1 MLKRI
6 QSSKSKKITIF
17 FEEKQIAAYEG
28 ESIAAALLCSGVKH
42 IRTAPVSGTSRAP
55 YCWMGVCFECLLEI
69 DGQPNLQSCLI
80 PVQEGMKIR
89 RHALNDGDSA

>member
-28 ESIAAALLCSGVKH
+28 ESVAAALLCSGVKH

-80 PVQEGMKIR
+80 HVQEGMKIR